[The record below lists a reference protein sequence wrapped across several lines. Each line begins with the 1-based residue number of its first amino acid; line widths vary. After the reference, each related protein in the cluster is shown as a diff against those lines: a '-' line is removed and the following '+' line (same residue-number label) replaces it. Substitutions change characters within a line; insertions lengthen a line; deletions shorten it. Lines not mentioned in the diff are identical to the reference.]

1 MEPIED
7 KVKVEVNDIFR
18 LYAELYKATY
28 RPFPNSNWSNW
39 ARQLKVIQA
48 IQRCRT
54 AQLGGH
60 KEKCNTCGA
69 IRISYNSCRNR
80 HCPKCQS
87 LPAEK
92 WILNRRAE
100 ILPTHYFHVVF
111 TLPKGLNPLIINN
124 FCHQQVVYNILFK
137 AASQTLLQLAQ
148 DKKNLDA
155 KVGIIGILH
164 TWGQNLMLHPHIHFL
179 VTGGGLRQLSVDNV
193 DKVDNI
199 DNNEYEWVSTRKN
212 FLLDVKAMSAL
223 FKKKFLT
230 FLEDSYNHN
239 HLNLP
244 GKIKSDVSEASD
256 STPGKIPDPD
266 IATDSASRLA
276 SASASDSDKNFQ
288 KLIQE
293 WHDLKNKEWVVF
305 CKPTMR
311 TPQKI
316 LEYFGRYTHRVAISN
331 RRLIKVE
338 NGRVFF
344 KWKDYKDR
352 NKVKIMSLDAVEF
365 IRRFLLHVLPKKFV
379 KIRYY
384 GIYGN
389 RNRKET
395 IQRCQTLLAIEDGED
410 GAGGEGVP
418 LGTQSNSN
426 PTDKKWWEI
435 LYERKGID
443 ITLCPFCQLG
453 HMVYKEKLL
462 PIGNNFPPDY
472 NSNDNDTRGPPASGW
487 RNAW

>member
-1 MEPIED
+1 MVDTIKPVKSAED
-7 KVKVEVNDIFR
+7 KVEVSDIFR
-18 LYAELYKATY
+18 LYAGLYKATY
-28 RPFPNSNWSNW
+28 RSSIGSQWPY
-39 ARQLKVIQA
+39 QLKVLQA
-48 IQRCRT
+48 IRRCRT
-54 AQLGGH
+54 AELGGH
-60 KEKCNTCGA
+60 KEKCDTCGA

-92 WILNRRAE
+92 WILSRSDE

-111 TLPKGLNPLIINN
+111 TLPKELNPLIINN
-124 FCHQQVVYNILFK
+124 LYHQQVVYNILFK

-148 DKKNLDA
+148 DKKNLGA
-155 KVGIIGILH
+155 KVGFIGILH

-179 VTGGGLRQLSVDNV
+179 VTGGGLRGLSADNADNVDNV
-193 DKVDNI
+193 DSYG
-199 DNNEYEWVSTRKN
+199 YEWVSARRN
-212 FLLDVKAMSAL
+212 FLLDVKAMSGL
-223 FKKKFLT
+223 FKKKFLD
-230 FLEDSYNHN
+230 FLEESYNHN
-239 HLNLP
+239 HLNLA
-244 GKIKSDVSEASD
+244 GKIESGVSEDSD
-256 STPGKIPDPD
+256 SNPGKIPEID
-266 IATDSASRLA
+266 IDTDSN
-276 SASASDSDKNFQ
+276 SDKNLE
-288 KLIQE
+288 KLIRQFR
-293 WHDLKNKEWVVF
+293 DLKSRNWVVF

-344 KWKDYKDR
+344 QWKDYKDR
-352 NKVKIMSLDAVEF
+352 NKVKIMSLEAVEF

-395 IQRCQTLLAIEDGED
+395 IQRCQTLLAIEDV
-410 GAGGEGVP
+410 EGVEDDP
-418 LGTQSNSN
+418 GETQSNSN

-443 ITLCPFCQLG
+443 ITLCPFCQVG
-453 HMVYKEKLL
+453 HMEYKEKLL
-462 PIGNNFPPDY
+462 PVGNNSPPDH
-472 NSNDNDTRGPPASGW
+472 NSSYNDTRGPPGSVW